1 MLLFIGGPEIIII
14 LIIAIMLFGS
24 KKLPEIARNV
34 GKGVNELKKA
44 KNEIKK
50 GLLEGDDDIINEV
63 KDFKKKVDKFKVF
76 ENGKSE
82 FLK

>member
-24 KKLPEIARNV
+24 KKLPEVARNL
-34 GKGVNELKKA
+34 GKGMNELKKA